1 MNAARAR
8 VHGLETEYGIS
19 LLGVPTDEAPHPMY
33 LANHVVRTYLESI
46 GFGLGRWDYTAESPL
61 IDARGFTMPR
71 ERATL
76 DQLTDIDQGLG
87 NAMLDN
93 GARLYVDHAHPEYSG
108 PEVRTA
114 RDALVWDRAG
124 DAIMLDAVR
133 AASAAIGHEI
143 RLYRNNTDSK
153 GASYGTHENYLVDR
167 AVPFERIVRDFTGFL
182 VSRTVLIGAG
192 RVGLG
197 QWGQAAGFQLGQRPD
212 FFETEVALETTVRR
226 PIINTRDEP
235 HALRRRWRRLHVITG
250 DANQAQFAGWLKVG
264 SASLAVRLVE
274 ADRAPDLRPARP
286 VDAFRAISH
295 DPDLTRTVTLR
306 DGRTATGLEIQQA
319 WHDACRTLD
328 DLGPED
334 EEILGAW
341 QEVLDDLRV
350 DWRRTADRLDWAAKR
365 QLLESYRAR
374 DGLAW
379 DDPKLALVDL
389 QYADIDPARSL
400 ARRLEQAGR
409 LRTLVT
415 PEEVATARRTP
426 PSDTRA
432 WARGRIVGRFIDELL
447 GAGWDGLTFAG
458 EAGRGIVRLEMM
470 DPFGGTRAAVGER
483 VEAAGRPADLADLFP
498 SVFAG

>member
-1 MNAARAR
+1 MTGPR

-19 LLGVPTDEAPHPMY
+19 LIGVPAAEAPHPMY

-46 GFGLGRWDYTAESPL
+46 GFGIGRWDYTAESPL

-71 ERATL
+71 ERASL

-114 RDALVWDRAG
+114 RDALLWDRAG
-124 DAIMLDAVR
+124 DAIMLDAAH

-153 GASYGTHENYLVDR
+153 GASYGTHENYLVAR
-167 AVPFERIVRDFTGFL
+167 EVPFERIVRDLTGFL
-182 VSRTVLIGAG
+182 VSRTVVVGAG

-197 QWGQAAGFQLGQRPD
+197 QESQAAGFQLGQRPD
-212 FFETEVALETTVRR
+212 FFETEVALETTIRR

-250 DANQAQFAGWLKVG
+250 DANQAQVAGWLKVG
-264 SASLAVRLVE
+264 TAALAVRTVE
-274 ADRAPDLRPARP
+274 ADLAPDLRPARP
-286 VDAFRAISH
+286 VEAFRAISH
-295 DPDLTRTVTLR
+295 DPDLARTVRLQ
-306 DGRTATGLEIQQA
+306 DGRQVTGIDLQQA
-319 WHDACRTLD
+319 WLDAARGLE
-328 DLGPED
+328 DLGEED
-334 EEILGAW
+334 HELLAAW
-341 QEVLDDLRV
+341 QQVLDDLRT

-365 QLLESYRAR
+365 LLLESYRER
-374 DGLAW
+374 DGLGW
-379 DDPKLALVDL
+379 DSPKLALVDL

-400 ARRLEQAGR
+400 ALKLERAGR
-409 LRTLVT
+409 LRTLLDPAEVT
-415 PEEVATARRTP
+415 AARRTP
-426 PSDTRA
+426 PVDTRA
-432 WARGRIVGRFIDELL
+432 WARGRIVGRFIGELL

-458 EAGRGIVRLEMM
+458 ERGLGVVRLELA
-470 DPFGGTRAAVGER
+470 DPFGGTEEAVGQR
-483 VEAAGRPADLADLFP
+483 VEAAHRPADLLDLFP
-498 SVFAG
+498 TRLHG

>member
-1 MNAARAR
+1 

-19 LLGVPTDEAPHPMY
+19 LLGVPADQAPHPMY

-71 ERATL
+71 ERASL

-124 DAIMLDAVR
+124 DAIMLDAAR
-133 AASAAIGHEI
+133 AASEAIGHEI

-167 AVPFERIVRDFTGFL
+167 AVPFDRIVRDLTGFL
-182 VSRTVLIGAG
+182 VSRTVVIGAG

-197 QWGQAAGFQLGQRPD
+197 QESQSAGFQLGQRPD
-212 FFETEVALETTVRR
+212 FFETEVALETTIRR

-250 DANQAQFAGWLKVG
+250 DANQAQVAGWLKVG
-264 SASLAVRLVE
+264 TAALAIRLVE
-274 ADRAPDLRPARP
+274 ADAAPDLRPVRP
-286 VDAFRAISH
+286 VEAFRAISH
-295 DPDLTRTVTLR
+295 DPDLARTVPLH
-306 DGRTATGLEIQQA
+306 DGRQVSGVDLQEAWLEAARTLPDLSAEDHDLLQA
-319 WHDACRTLD
+319 W
-328 DLGPED
+328 
-334 EEILGAW
+334 
-341 QEVLDDLRV
+341 QQVLDDLRA

-365 QLLESYRAR
+365 MVLESYRAR
-374 DGLAW
+374 DGLDW
-379 DDPKLALVDL
+379 DSPKLALVDL

-400 ARRLEQAGR
+400 ALRLEQAGR
-409 LRTLVT
+409 LRTLIT
-415 PEEVATARRTP
+415 ADEVRAARRTP
-426 PSDTRA
+426 PTDTRA
-432 WARGRIVGRFIDELL
+432 WARGRIVARFVDELL

-458 EAGRGIVRLEMM
+458 EGGSGIVRLEMA
-470 DPFGGTRAAVGER
+470 DPLGGTREQVGAA
-483 VEAAGRPADLADLFP
+483 VEAAQRPADLVAVLPGRF
-498 SVFAG
+498 GG

>member
-1 MNAARAR
+1 MTGPR

-19 LLGVPTDEAPHPMY
+19 LIGVPADQAPHPMY

-71 ERATL
+71 ERASL

-108 PEVRTA
+108 PEVRSA

-124 DAIMLDAVR
+124 DAIMLDATR

-153 GASYGTHENYLVDR
+153 GASYGTHENYLLAR
-167 AVPFERIVRDFTGFL
+167 AVPFDRIVRDLTGFL
-182 VSRTVLIGAG
+182 VSRTVVIGAG

-197 QWGQAAGFQLGQRPD
+197 QSGQASGFQLGQRPD
-212 FFETEVALETTVRR
+212 FFETEVALETTIRR

-235 HALRRRWRRLHVITG
+235 HAPRQRWRRLHVITG
-250 DANQAQFAGWLKVG
+250 DANQAQVAGWLKVG
-264 SASLAVRLVE
+264 TAALAVRLVE
-274 ADRAPDLRPARP
+274 ADAAPDLHLHRP
-286 VDAFRAISH
+286 VVAFRAISH
-295 DPDLTRTVTLR
+295 DPDLERTVPLQ
-306 DGRTATGLEIQQA
+306 DGREVTGIDLQQA
-319 WHDACRTLD
+319 WLDAARRLD
-328 DLGPED
+328 DLGAED
-334 EEILGAW
+334 QQVLTAW
-341 QEVLDDLRV
+341 QEVLDDLRT
-350 DWRRTADRLDWAAKR
+350 DWRTTADRLDWAAKR
-365 QLLESYRAR
+365 LLLESYRAR

-379 DDPKLALVDL
+379 DSPKLALVDL

-400 ARRLEQAGR
+400 ALKLERAGR
-409 LRTLVT
+409 LRTLVST
-415 PEEVATARRTP
+415 EQVERARRTP
-426 PSDTRA
+426 PTDTRA
-432 WARGRIVGRFIDELL
+432 WARGRVVGRFIDELL

-458 EAGRGIVRLEMM
+458 EGGRGIVRLDMP
-470 DPFGGTRAAVGER
+470 DPFAGTEELAGAAV
-483 VEAAGRPADLADLFP
+483 AAARRPADLSGLFP
-498 SVFAG
+498 AHPHG